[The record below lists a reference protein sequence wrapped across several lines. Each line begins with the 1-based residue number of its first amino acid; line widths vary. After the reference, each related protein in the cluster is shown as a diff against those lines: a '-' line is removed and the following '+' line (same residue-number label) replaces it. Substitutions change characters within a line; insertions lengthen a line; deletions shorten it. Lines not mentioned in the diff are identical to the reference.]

1 MIIFLIL
8 GIGLGAL
15 SVLFVLQNIT
25 PVTVSLFAWH
35 MDGSLAVILFL
46 AVMSGVAMTLLILLP
61 GLIRDEFRYSRMK
74 KQAKTL
80 EDELTKTKTEALSA
94 AIVSD
99 IQNE

>member
-15 SVLFVLQNIT
+15 SVLFVLQNVT
-25 PVTVSLFAWH
+25 PVTLSFFAWH
-35 MDGSLAVILFL
+35 LDGSLAVILFL
-46 AVMSGVAMTLLILLP
+46 AVMSGIVMTLLVLLP

-74 KQAKTL
+74 KQALSL
-80 EDELTKTKTEALSA
+80 EDELTKTKGEALSA